1 MNFDLCLCS
10 FIFNFLSVMRIA
22 YVCPRY
28 FPALGGAEE
37 VVKRYA
43 EGMVQRGHDVT
54 VICSDLAK
62 DKGTEKVSAPKEEVI
77 NGVKVTRCRAFVLPF
92 FPQYPI
98 YPALFIRT
106 LFSQAD
112 IIHLH
117 GTRYFASDAGAVAA
131 KLRGRPFV
139 FNPHAGQFLTT
150 RLGQI
155 HQRLLGWLPF
165 KANAVINVSAYE
177 RRLLENSGVCP
188 KKWAHLPNGVDPQL
202 YDWVDF
208 NVYEKFGLTWEP
220 VILSLGRLAP
230 HKGLEVLLKAASAVL
245 EKFPQAKLFLA
256 GRDFGARVGL
266 EALVEKLGI
275 AKSVIFPGGLS
286 EADKFSAFKN
296 ATVFCLASRSE
307 AFGIVLIEAM
317 AARLPT
323 VGTDCLSIPEIIDD
337 GQTGYLFPL
346 DDHEALASRLIELL
360 GDDLLRRRLGE
371 AGRRKVEE
379 KYSWPKILDELESLY
394 KELV

>member
-1 MNFDLCLCS
+1 
-10 FIFNFLSVMRIA
+10 MRIV

-37 VVKRYA
+37 VVKHYA
-43 EGMVQRGHDVT
+43 EGMVQRGHAVT
-54 VICSDLAK
+54 VICSDLTK

-77 NGVKVTRCRAFVLPF
+77 NGVKVIRCRACVLPF

-117 GTRYFASDAGAVAA
+117 GTRYFASDLGAVAA
-131 KLRGRPFV
+131 KLRGKPFV

-155 HQRLLGWLPF
+155 HQKLFGWLPF

-177 RRLLENSGVCP
+177 RGLLEDHGVRP
-188 KKWAHLPNGVDPQL
+188 KKWAHLPNGVDPQP
-202 YDWVDF
+202 YDLVDF
-208 NVYEKFGLTWEP
+208 NVYERFGLTWEP
-220 VILSLGRLAP
+220 VILSIGRLAP
-230 HKGLEVLLKAASAVL
+230 HKGLEVLLKAAPAVL
-245 EKFPQAKLFLA
+245 EKFPQAKFFLA
-256 GRDFGARVGL
+256 GRDFGARVEL
-266 EALVEKLGI
+266 ETLADKLGI
-275 AKSVIFPGGLS
+275 TKSVIFPGGLT
-286 EADKFSAFKN
+286 EADKYSAFKK
-296 ATVFCLASRSE
+296 ATVFCLPSRSE
-307 AFGIVLIEAM
+307 AFGLVLIEAM

-346 DDHEALASRLIELL
+346 DDHQALALRLIELL
-360 GDDLLRRRLGE
+360 GDDILRHRLGE
-371 AGRRKVEE
+371 AGRRKVDQF
-379 KYSWPKILDELESLY
+379 YNWPAILDRLESLY
-394 KELV
+394 RCLVDSKS